1 MKPNHTPGPWF
12 ANDLNSKYD
21 PDRTV
26 YARTPIRGNPRYIAR
41 VYGQGAMNPDPESL
55 ANARLI
61 AAAPAMRAALERAER
76 FISNVPTDEQLDARM
91 AHNDTGRE
99 TYRAITAA
107 LAAADKGAP

>member
-26 YARTPIRGNPRYIAR
+26 YARTPIHGNPRYIAR

-61 AAAPAMRAALERAER
+61 AAAPALRAAVAGAFDFICSRHDDEDAEEDHL
-76 FISNVPTDEQLDARM
+76 IALLD
-91 AHNDTGRE
+91 
-99 TYRAITAA
+99 AA